1 MNPAVHWGLGT
12 CYGQK
17 ETLSLWGNK
26 QMMRVLLG
34 GELVR
39 GWGYRGGLRE
49 EVTLREPVSPGRE
62 LGR

>member
-1 MNPAVHWGLGT
+1 M
-12 CYGQK
+12 
-17 ETLSLWGNK
+17 WGNK